1 MKGYVV
7 MKKIISALLVLTTAF
22 AFLFGC
28 ENAEIDGEKTDVQ
41 SDTVT
46 ESENEKTDFPNDDV
60 LKEDSEKY
68 VIALPSSNQTIEL
81 GKGHITDERFIK
93 FIPHISQELVINA
106 ELQLLSETEQYSNRS
121 DFYLQTDKDDYLC
134 LAVEVIKQLGP
145 SSFQES
151 EGEVVEGGCGIDHE
165 HLFFEKRISTQAV
178 KETDADNAD
187 IEIYY
192 GMASFFNHPINENVE
207 NPIYDTCTSLTS
219 KDAERLFKILNEAKW
234 MNDNIIDRR
243 VFFFNGY
250 FELASETECVYFG
263 YEQRIL
269 YRGDS
274 YASIC
279 EEDVIFLTKLHGI
292 SKPNPQISASKGFS
306 DFLDQAGMLPGT
318 SQGEFISSMTGLSFH
333 ISEGE
338 LGVMCHYDGPN
349 GGGCMSEGEVFGFV
363 NDYCMSEDEER
374 VTYTNSFYTYTYL
387 QGLRFPADICF
398 GDTIMTVISS
408 KMRIKYP
415 EIVLQIGQELE
426 LYSDEMRSIKV
437 RSDEDKSSIVYTE
450 NYKIAQT
457 DIGTP
462 IIDVERCVTLLFDEQ
477 EKLYKI
483 TAFVTEVY

>member
-1 MKGYVV
+1 MKR
-7 MKKIISALLVLTTAF
+7 IICSLLISTTFF
-22 AFLFGC
+22 AFFFGC
-28 ENAEIDGEKTDVQ
+28 ENIEVGGEKTDVQ

-46 ESENEKTDFPNDDV
+46 ESANEETNFPNGDI

-68 VIALPSSNQTIEL
+68 VITLPNSLETIEL
-81 GKGHITDERFIK
+81 KKGHITDERFIK

-134 LAVEVIKQLGP
+134 LAVEVIKQLDP

-178 KETDADNAD
+178 KETDGDKADT
-187 IEIYY
+187 EIYY
-192 GMASFFNHPINENVE
+192 GVASFFEYPINENVE
-207 NPIYDTCTSLTS
+207 NPIYDTCTALTS
-219 KDAERLFKILNEAKW
+219 KDSERLLKMVNEAKW
-234 MNDNIIDRR
+234 TNDNIADREP
-243 VFFFNGY
+243 FFFNGY
-250 FELASETECVYFG
+250 FELASENECVYFG

-318 SQGEFISSMTGLSFH
+318 SQGEFISLMTNLSSH
-333 ISEGE
+333 LSEDE
-338 LGVMCHYDGPN
+338 LAAMCHYDGPN
-349 GGGCMSEGEVFGFV
+349 GGGCMSDGELFGFA

-387 QGLRFPADICF
+387 QGLKFPADICF
-398 GDTIMTVISS
+398 GDTLMTVISS

-426 LYSDEMRSIKV
+426 LYSDEMRTVKV

-450 NYKIAQT
+450 SYEIAQT
-457 DIGTP
+457 DIGAP
-462 IIDVERCVTLLFDEQ
+462 IIDVERCVTLLFDEHD
-477 EKLYKI
+477 KLYKI
-483 TAFVTEVY
+483 TAFVVETY

>member
-1 MKGYVV
+1 MKR
-7 MKKIISALLVLTTAF
+7 IICSLLISTMFF
-22 AFLFGC
+22 AFFFGC
-28 ENAEIDGEKTDVQ
+28 ENVEVGGEKTDVQ

-46 ESENEKTDFPNDDV
+46 ESANEETNFPNGDI
-60 LKEDSEKY
+60 LNEDSEKY
-68 VIALPSSNQTIEL
+68 VITLPNSLETIEL
-81 GKGHITDERFIK
+81 KKGHITDERFIK

-134 LAVEVIKQLGP
+134 LAVEVIKQLDL
-145 SSFQES
+145 STFQES

-178 KETDADNAD
+178 KETDGDKADA
-187 IEIYY
+187 EIYY
-192 GMASFFNHPINENVE
+192 GVASFFEYQINENVE

-219 KDAERLFKILNEAKW
+219 KDAERLLKILNEAKW
-234 MNDNIIDRR
+234 INDNIIDRR
-243 VFFFNGY
+243 AFFFNGY
-250 FELASETECVYFG
+250 FELVSDEKERVYFG

-306 DFLDQAGMLPGT
+306 DFLDQAGLLPGT
-318 SQGEFISSMTGLSFH
+318 SQGDFISLMTNLSSH
-333 ISEGE
+333 LSEDE
-338 LGVMCHYDGPN
+338 LAAMCHYDGPN
-349 GGGCMSEGEVFGFV
+349 GGGCMSDGELFGFA
-363 NDYCMSEDEER
+363 NDYCMSEDEEK

-387 QGLRFPADICF
+387 QGLKFPADICF
-398 GDTIMTVISS
+398 GDTLMTVISS

-426 LYSDEMRSIKV
+426 LYSDEMRTIKV
-437 RSDEDKSSIVYTE
+437 RSDEDKSSIVYME
-450 NYKIAQT
+450 SYEIAQT
-457 DIGTP
+457 DIGAP
-462 IIDVERCVTLLFDEQ
+462 IIDVERRVTLLFDECD
-477 EKLYKI
+477 KLYKI
-483 TAFVTEVY
+483 TAFVVETY

>member
-1 MKGYVV
+1 MKR
-7 MKKIISALLVLTTAF
+7 IICSLLISTMFF
-22 AFLFGC
+22 AFFFGC
-28 ENAEIDGEKTDVQ
+28 ENVEVGGEKTDVQ

-46 ESENEKTDFPNDDV
+46 ESANEETNFPNGDI
-60 LKEDSEKY
+60 LNEDSEKY
-68 VIALPSSNQTIEL
+68 VITLPNSLETIEL
-81 GKGHITDERFIK
+81 KKGHITDERFIK

-134 LAVEVIKQLGP
+134 LAVEVIKQLDL
-145 SSFQES
+145 STFQES

-178 KETDADNAD
+178 KETDGDKADA
-187 IEIYY
+187 EIYY
-192 GMASFFNHPINENVE
+192 GVASFFEYQINENVE

-219 KDAERLFKILNEAKW
+219 KDAERLLKILNEAKW
-234 MNDNIIDRR
+234 INDNIIDRR
-243 VFFFNGY
+243 AFFFNGY

-306 DFLDQAGMLPGT
+306 DFLDQAGLLPGT
-318 SQGEFISSMTGLSFH
+318 SQGDFISLMTNLSSH
-333 ISEGE
+333 LSEDE
-338 LGVMCHYDGPN
+338 LAAMCHYDGPN
-349 GGGCMSEGEVFGFV
+349 GGGCMSDGELFGFA
-363 NDYCMSEDEER
+363 NDYCMSEDEEK

-387 QGLRFPADICF
+387 QGLKFPADICF
-398 GDTIMTVISS
+398 GDTLMTVISS

-426 LYSDEMRSIKV
+426 LYSDEMRTIKV
-437 RSDEDKSSIVYTE
+437 RSDEDKSSIVYME
-450 NYKIAQT
+450 SYEIAQT
-457 DIGTP
+457 DIGAP
-462 IIDVERCVTLLFDEQ
+462 IIDVERRVTLLFDECD
-477 EKLYKI
+477 KLYKI
-483 TAFVTEVY
+483 TAFVVETY